1 MRIVSWNCNGAFRKK
16 YKRILELEADIYV
29 IQECEPIDLIKGD
42 LKKIISNGIW
52 EKGANTK
59 GVLVFA
65 KLGVKLEK
73 MEWNSYGMRVFI
85 PIMVNNSF
93 SLIAVWITK
102 PAYIEEFY
110 IWQLANSERMSD
122 EVVIIGDFNS
132 NAVWDK
138 GHSDRGHSVV
148 VNILKGK
155 GLESA
160 YHYITGDKQG
170 EETKPTFHM
179 YRKVEKTFHI
189 DHCFIKPEKIQSYKV
204 LDKSW
209 LEISDHIPIVL
220 EMKCEG
226 GIR

>member
-1 MRIVSWNCNGAFRKK
+1 MKIVSWNCNGAFRKK
-16 YKRILELEADIYV
+16 YERFLELDADIYV
-29 IQECEPIDLIKGD
+29 IQECESIDSIKGD
-42 LKKIISNGIW
+42 LKEIISNSIW

-65 KLGVKLEK
+65 KPDVKLEK
-73 MEWNSYGMRVFI
+73 LEWDSYGMRVFI
-85 PIMVNNSF
+85 PIMINDSF
-93 SLIAVWITK
+93 PLVAVWTTK

-110 IWQLANSERMSD
+110 IWQLVNLKRITD
-122 EVVIIGDFNS
+122 ECVILGDFNS

-138 GHSDRGHSVV
+138 GHSERGHSVV
-148 VNILKGK
+148 VSMLKEK

-160 YHYITGDKQG
+160 YHYISGDKQG
-170 EETKPTFHM
+170 EEAEPTFHM

-189 DHCFIKPEKIQSYKV
+189 DHCFIKPDRIQSYKV